1 MAGHPVGEAGLRG
14 SVACL
19 EATRAEARD
28 VVPRNHDHQG
38 KQDPGEFKLRQVLH
52 DAHGPKVADRG
63 DDTTHPRALACA
75 ARLRST
81 PDAEAIHIVLTS
93 DRSREPGEE
102 TEAGHSATPRPC
114 GLTNGSM

>member
-1 MAGHPVGEAGLRG
+1 MWCRVIMTIKVGRILVSSSFGRCFTMPTDRRWL
-14 SVACL
+14 
-19 EATRAEARD
+19 T
-28 VVPRNHDHQG
+28 
-38 KQDPGEFKLRQVLH
+38 
-52 DAHGPKVADRG
+52 RG

-75 ARLRST
+75 ARLRS
-81 PDAEAIHIVLTS
+81 PLDAEAIHIVLTG

>member
-1 MAGHPVGEAGLRG
+1 MWCRVIMTIKVSRIPVGSSFGRCFTMPMGRSWL
-14 SVACL
+14 
-19 EATRAEARD
+19 T
-28 VVPRNHDHQG
+28 
-38 KQDPGEFKLRQVLH
+38 
-52 DAHGPKVADRG
+52 RG
-63 DDTTHPRALACA
+63 DDTTPPRAVACA

-81 PDAEAIHIVLTS
+81 PDAEAIYIMLTN